1 MNVRKI
7 IESYEHGKSP
17 TATRPS
23 PRTSAHRP
31 RPRPRPRTPG
41 SEPSPVTASQR
52 PPRTQRPPNLKIVK
66 EERPVAIVLK
76 VR

>member
-1 MNVRKI
+1 MNVQKI
-7 IESYEHGKSP
+7 IESYEQGKSA
-17 TATRPS
+17 TVTRPS